1 MGSNQNNSRRTLCK
15 LFSRMPQ
22 QLVPSRVAT
31 AFLLVLICLSGL
43 TPGRATGL
51 AFSAVTISGTNLVV
65 SGSGGVAGASYYLM
79 AATNLTQLPVALWNR
94 VATNVFSANGQFT
107 STNPISPSLPQEFFV
122 ITTNLLVTMTGL
134 VAAYAFD
141 EGTGTTAADL
151 SGNGNTGTLGG
162 GVTWTNLARYGASAC
177 SFNGSSAGYLTIA
190 NAPGLELSNRMTL
203 EAWVYPTT
211 HKGSWVDVIYK
222 GNNGGDDYFLDSEDG
237 SGSSTPA
244 MGSHSWE
251 PSDHLSA
258 PAALPVNTWSYL
270 SATYDQ
276 TNVRLYVNAVQVAVT
291 NKTVPL
297 QVTTDP
303 LYIGGD
309 PGNAPSQCFV
319 GMIDEVRLYDVA
331 LTAAQIQTDM
341 NTPVGDLPSAPGN
354 LTTATISTGEIN
366 LTWNASGSLLGIGAY
381 LVEREDAGT
390 TNFVQIGWTKGT
402 SYNDGSLSGG
412 TNFSYRVRAVDG
424 VGDVGPYSNVAQAS
438 TALDMMPPV
447 VVLSDNQTQQFAV
460 NYANI
465 TVSWSV
471 DGVVGGSTSA
481 GTITGSGLYSAPN
494 NNATHTVTATTSNQ
508 TQTASA
514 TVYSANPGVFT
525 QHNDNLRT
533 GQNLDEKILNPT
545 NVNMATFGKLF
556 TYPIDGI
563 SFASPLYVA
572 GVNVPG
578 NGYHNLVFV
587 ATEHDSVYAFD
598 ADGLTNNPVWHD
610 SFMNPGA
617 GITTVPSADLAT
629 QDIPV
634 EIGITGTPVID
645 PTNGILYVVAKT
657 KEVTVGSTNYVQRLH
672 ALNIKTGA
680 EMFGGPAVIQATV
693 PGTAVGSQGG
703 IISFDPLLENQR
715 PALLLNSNVVYV
727 GFASHGDNF
736 IWNGFVLGYN
746 ATNLQQMSAF
756 CTTPNNT
763 SPGGGVWM
771 GGGGI
776 AADTNGNLFFSTGNG
791 TFDANTGGKDYGD
804 SVLQITPGGS
814 VLDYFTPYNQLY
826 LSTNDLD
833 LAAAGILL
841 LPDQSGPHPH
851 LLVAAGKSGTIYLV
865 NRDHMGHYSSSG
877 DTNIVQELAN
887 ALPGGGGGI
896 GNHIGPV
903 YFNGQVYFSDDNDYI
918 KSYQLTNGLLSTS
931 PTSQSSELY
940 LYPGAP
946 LSVSAKGNSNGIL
959 WVVERFGVDAG
970 GNGNTA
976 RGILRAYDPSNL
988 TNVLYDSNQAGS
1000 RDTLDYAAKF
1010 SVPLV
1015 INGKVFVASQSGLT
1029 VYGLLP

>member
-1 MGSNQNNSRRTLCK
+1 MRTPYSNTFRRVGLSW
-15 LFSRMPQ
+15 L
-22 QLVPSRVAT
+22 AT
-31 AFLLVLICLSGL
+31 ILLSTSFWLSGL
-43 TPGRATGL
+43 TSARATGL

-79 AATNLTQLPVALWNR
+79 ASPNLTQSPLVLWNR

-107 STNPISPSLPQEFFV
+107 STSPISPWLPQEFFI
-122 ITTNLLVTMTGL
+122 ITTKQPVTMTGL

-244 MGSHSWE
+244 MGSHSWG

-438 TALDMMPPV
+438 TALEITPPV
-447 VVLSDNQTQQFAV
+447 VVLSYNQTQQFAV

-563 SFASPLYVA
+563 SIASPLYVA

-610 SFMNPGA
+610 SFINPGA
-617 GITTVPSADLAT
+617 GITTVPSADVLGT
-629 QDIPV
+629 FSFPTEV
-634 EIGITGTPVID
+634 GITGTPVID
-645 PTNGILYVVAKT
+645 PTSGILYAVAAT
-657 KEVTVGSTNYVQRLH
+657 KEVSGNNSNYVLRLH
-672 ALNIKTGA
+672 ALDIRTGA

-703 IISFDPLLENQR
+703 VITFNSKIENQR
-715 PALLLNSNVVYV
+715 PALLLNSNVVYIA
-727 GFASHGDNF
+727 FASFGDNF
-736 IWNGFVLGYN
+736 DWNGFVLGYN
-746 ATNLQQMSAF
+746 ATNLQQVSAF
-756 CTTPNNT
+756 CTTPNDT
-763 SPGGGVWM
+763 TPGGGIWM

-814 VLDYFTPYNQLY
+814 VLDYFTPYNNYFLE
-826 LSTNDLD
+826 TNDFD
-833 LAAAGILL
+833 LGSSGVLL
-841 LPDQSGPHPH
+841 LPDQTGPRPH
-851 LLVAAGKSGTIYLV
+851 LLVTVGKSGTIYLV

-887 ALPGGGGGI
+887 AFPSATPGGSLGYKI
-896 GNHIGPV
+896 SPV
-903 YFNGQVYFSDDNDYI
+903 YFNGKIYFSGNPDYI
-918 KSYQLTNGLLSTS
+918 KAFQLTNGLLSTS

-940 LYPGAP
+940 GYPGAP
-946 LSVSAKGNSNGIL
+946 LAISANATSNGIL
-959 WVVERFGVDAG
+959 WAVQRIGSDDS
-970 GNGNTA
+970 GNGTDA
-976 RGILRAYDPSNL
+976 PGTLRAYDPNNL
-988 TNVLYDSNQAGS
+988 TNVFYDSNQAGS
-1000 RDTLDYAAKF
+1000 RDTLDFAVRF
-1010 SVPLV
+1010 TVPLV
-1015 INGKVFVASQSGLT
+1015 INGKVFVASESELT